1 MDAYVSKP
9 VSPAELYRA
18 IDELLNG
25 PVATGSQR
33 PAGSTDR

>member
-18 IDELLNG
+18 IEELLSG
-25 PVATGSQR
+25 PAHR
-33 PAGSTDR
+33 D